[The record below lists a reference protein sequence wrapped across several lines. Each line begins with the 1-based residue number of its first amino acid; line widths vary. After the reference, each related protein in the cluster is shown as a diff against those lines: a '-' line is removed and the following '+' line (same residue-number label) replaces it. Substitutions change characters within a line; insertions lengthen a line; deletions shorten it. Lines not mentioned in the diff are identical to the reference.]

1 MPVAA
6 DEFSRILTFLLPA
19 LQLLCSGLLHRS
31 GQSGSHH
38 GEHRLRQAGGHKL
51 RRANSAGVLSA
62 PQRRTRG
69 SPAPTNQADG
79 AHLTSAASTN
89 PLRLRGRS
97 LQLPSVSPSWG
108 VSKPRASLRC
118 LVWVRNKKTTEG
130 FFCTYYLVWS
140 RNKLALSQRLKH
152 SKVRVRKHQRCF
164 EKKLEMKIFERLS
177 GPQLWKY
184 HRHFTLK
191 LKWISEFFWSVFS
204 AHYPGICWKRK
215 QKSRDFQGDCYFF
228 FFFYISKLF
237 FANSVAH
244 CWMTV
249 ENAFQEKIQV
259 TSMQRNFS
267 QWDCTTLLQLNHCPD
282 CAENHSEDQSEE
294 VELSLSLRK
303 ASCVQNASGTRCID
317 FKPTQTT
324 LL

>member
-1 MPVAA
+1 MNFP
-6 DEFSRILTFLLPA
+6 RILTFLLPA

-31 GQSGSHH
+31 GPSGSYH

-108 VSKPRASLRC
+108 VSKPRASLWC
-118 LVWVRNKKTTEG
+118 LVWAKKKKDNWRFFLYLLLRQCQLNK
-130 FFCTYYLVWS
+130 L

-164 EKKLEMKIFERLS
+164 EKKLEMKIF
-177 GPQLWKY
+177 
-184 HRHFTLK
+184 
-191 LKWISEFFWSVFS
+191 
-204 AHYPGICWKRK
+204 
-215 QKSRDFQGDCYFF
+215 
-228 FFFYISKLF
+228 
-237 FANSVAH
+237 
-244 CWMTV
+244 
-249 ENAFQEKIQV
+249 
-259 TSMQRNFS
+259 
-267 QWDCTTLLQLNHCPD
+267 
-282 CAENHSEDQSEE
+282 
-294 VELSLSLRK
+294 
-303 ASCVQNASGTRCID
+303 
-317 FKPTQTT
+317 
-324 LL
+324 